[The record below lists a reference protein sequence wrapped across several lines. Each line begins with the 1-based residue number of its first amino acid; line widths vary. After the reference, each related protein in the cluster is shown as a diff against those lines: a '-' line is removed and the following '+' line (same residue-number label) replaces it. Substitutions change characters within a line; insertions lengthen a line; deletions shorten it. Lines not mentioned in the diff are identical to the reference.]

1 MEALYRFFN
10 GCAVSFAALLAPLP
24 PLVRCV
30 TLFIGVDFVT
40 GVAASRVEARREGR
54 AWRFESREAWRTA
67 QKLGF
72 VIIALGMACMI
83 DAVTAGFFAPDLT
96 RLFAGFVCGVELW
109 SFLENACRISDA
121 RALRWLSRFV
131 GREIKKKGGER

>member
-24 PLVRCV
+24 PLVWCV

-54 AWRFESREAWRTA
+54 AWRFESREAWRTVL
-67 QKLGF
+67 KL
-72 VIIALGMACMI
+72 ALT
-83 DAVTAGFFAPDLT
+83 VTAIAMAWLIDCCVLDFMDLHIA
-96 RLFAGFVCGVELW
+96 RLFTGFTCGVELW
-109 SFLENACRISDA
+109 SFLENAAQLSDA
-121 RALRWLSRFV
+121 PLVRWLRRYV
-131 GREIKKKGGER
+131 HRRIRREVEP

>member
-1 MEALYRFFN
+1 M
-10 GCAVSFAALLAPLP
+10 
-24 PLVRCV
+24 
-30 TLFIGVDFVT
+30 DFVT